1 MNGIEWEQLT
11 VGVAAILGLVI
22 VANTMRRAMKDLL
35 SFLYNHLSTVTAA
48 LERVADR
55 LEGLENKIDDQHDA
69 LDRLGSDLRPHRGG
83 RTKIT
88 K

>member
-11 VGVAAILGLVI
+11 VGVAAILGLII
-22 VANTMRRAMKDLL
+22 VANTMHRAMKDLL
-35 SFLYNHLSTVTAA
+35 GFLYNHLSTVTAA

-69 LDRLGSDLRPHRGG
+69 LDRLGSDLHPRRGG
-83 RTKIT
+83 RTKVA